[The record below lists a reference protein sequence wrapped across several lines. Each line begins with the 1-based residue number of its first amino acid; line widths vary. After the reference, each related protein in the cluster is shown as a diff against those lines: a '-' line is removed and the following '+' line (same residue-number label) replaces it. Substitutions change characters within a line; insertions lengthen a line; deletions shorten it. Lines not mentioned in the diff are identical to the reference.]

1 MTEKE
6 RNMLIGQRIK
16 EVRTEKGLTLDDIAN
31 AMQMAKST
39 IQRYENAKIG
49 KPKMPV
55 IQSMAKVLNVSP
67 SWLMGE
73 PVPKYPHDA
82 DRFRQTAKA
91 WNEAHPIKQKIT
103 ETEFL
108 LIKKFRALD
117 ERGQRAVMS
126 TLETEYKYARKA
138 KNEFLAAHGAVKLTE
153 EQKREMKK
161 WSDTDV
167 EQ

>member
-1 MTEKE
+1 MKVSNFADRLKE
-6 RNMLIGQRIK
+6 ALDIRGMKQSELCEIGHFD
-16 EVRTEKGLTLDDIAN
+16 KG
-31 AMQMAKST
+31 Q
-39 IQRYENAKIG
+39 
-49 KPKMPV
+49 
-55 IQSMAKVLNVSP
+55 VS
-67 SWLMGE
+67 SWLSG
-73 PVPKYPHDA
+73 KYSPRQKNIDALSRILSVNEAWLLGYDDLPMERTSDA
-82 DRFRQTAKA
+82 DRFRQTAKV

-117 ERGQRAVMS
+117 ERGQRAVLS
-126 TLETEYKYARKA
+126 TLDAEYKYARKA

-153 EQKREMKK
+153 EQKHEIKK